1 MEEAKGQTIFLS
13 VIGIATLLVAIV
25 GATFAWFNISLT
37 GNEETKN
44 IVVTTASLSSITFED
59 GAEIDATNIFPGT
72 DKTKTF
78 TIAQT
83 DPSATETVNYE
94 IKLNVTKNTLT
105 PNANGAFVNSIT
117 GEGATNGGTLVSVN
131 EEEVPEE
138 SAVLGSGSLVG
149 YETHTYTYTL
159 SLKNLDENQ
168 NSVLGKEFSGYISA
182 SLVSIT
188 K

>member
-1 MEEAKGQTIFLS
+1 MEEVKGQTIFLS
-13 VIGIATLLVAIV
+13 VIAVATLLVAIV
-25 GATFAWFNISLT
+25 GATFAWFNISL
-37 GNEETKN
+37 NKEEESKN

-59 GAEIDATNIFPGT
+59 GASIDAKNIFPGT

-83 DPSATETVNYE
+83 DPSATDTINYE
-94 IKLNVTKNTLT
+94 IKLNVVSNTLT
-105 PNANGAFVNSIT
+105 PSANGAFVQSLK
-117 GEGATNGGTLVSVN
+117 GEGATNGGKLAKID
-131 EEEVPEE
+131 EEIVPRE
-138 SAVLGSGSLVG
+138 STVIGTGSLVG

-159 SLKNLDENQ
+159 SLKNLDEEQ
-168 NSVLGKEFSGYISA
+168 SAVLGKEFNGYISA

>member
-13 VIGIATLLVAIV
+13 VIAIATLLVAIV

-44 IVVTTASLSSITFED
+44 IVITTASLSSITFED

-72 DKTKTF
+72 DKVKTF

-83 DPSATETVNYE
+83 DPSATETINYN
-94 IKLNVTKNTLT
+94 IKLNVIKNTLS
-105 PNANGAFVNSIT
+105 PNANGAFVNSIK
-117 GEGATNGGTLVSVN
+117 GEGNTNGGKLVELN
-131 EEEVPEE
+131 EAVVPEE
-138 SAVLGSGSLVG
+138 SSVLGTGSLVG

-159 SLKNLDENQ
+159 SLKNLDEDQ
-168 NSVLGKEFSGYISA
+168 SSALGKEFSGYISA
-182 SLVSIT
+182 NLVSIE